1 MKKRITIYD
10 VAKEANVSLATV
22 SRVINNSEAVKKS
35 TRDAVLNA
43 IKELNYVPNA
53 VAQTLALKKSANI
66 ALVVPETKFSFIAS
80 VISGVVDIAQIYNY
94 GVTLYSTNFGEF
106 DIDKIID
113 RIIMSRVD
121 GVIILNSEVTTKSLD
136 QLQSY
141 NIPVSVIGTKIKGKL
156 RTGVYVDYEEI
167 IMKLVN
173 PYLEKQQNSIVF
185 IDADYNRFIVEK
197 MLMGLK
203 NVYNQY
209 GLNFKGHLKVT
220 DSYEKSYE
228 EIKAYL
234 QDNKVDL
241 FIASRDSL
249 AIAALNAALD
259 LDYHLPEDLEIIGF
273 NNTKYSIMSRPK
285 LSSVAVPVYEI
296 GAIAAR
302 HITKMI
308 NDEELKKNNYK
319 INAFL
324 VHRET
329 TKREME

>member
-1 MKKRITIYD
+1 MEKRITIYD
-10 VAKEANVSLATV
+10 VAKEAGVSLATV

-35 TRDAVLNA
+35 TRDIVLNA
-43 IKELNYVPNA
+43 IKKLNYVPNA
-53 VAQTLALKKSANI
+53 VAQGLALKKSANI
-66 ALVVPETKFSFIAS
+66 ALIVPETKFSFIAS

-106 DIDKIID
+106 DVDKIID
-113 RIIMSRVD
+113 RVIMSRVD
-121 GVIILNSEVTTKSLD
+121 GVIILNSEVTTRSLD

-167 IMKLVN
+167 TAKLVTT
-173 PYLEKQQNSIVF
+173 YLAKNRNKIVF

-197 MLMGLK
+197 MLMGIK
-203 NVYNQY
+203 NAYAKQQ
-209 GLNFKGHLKVT
+209 LNYHGHLKVT
-220 DSYEKSYE
+220 DSYEESYL
-228 EIKAYL
+228 EIKEYL
-234 QDNKVDL
+234 KNNQVDL
-241 FIASRDSL
+241 LIASRDSL

-259 LDYHLPEDLEIIGF
+259 LGYQIPDELEIIGF
-273 NNTKYSIMSRPK
+273 NNTKYGIMSRPK

-308 NDEELKKNNYK
+308 NNEELKKINYK
-319 INAFL
+319 LNASL
-324 VHRET
+324 IYRET